1 RAIGRRCLRH
11 PDRTGGGPPMMSS
24 FLAVFRKEVLHI
36 RRNRGVLIVTVMMP
50 VMQMLL
56 FGFID
61 QTVHDVPTVVVDQD
75 HSVYSREL
83 LDQLRATKTFEI
95 RQITTSPD
103 AARGAIIRGNAS
115 VGIVIPPDYHDLR
128 TRNQPAKILVLIDG
142 SDSTV
147 SAGALAAINGIVA
160 EDNLE
165 ILTRDARGG
174 MPLSAQPIILFNPEG
189 RTANYIIPGLV
200 AILMQMIAIFLASG
214 WVVRERERG
223 TMEQLMVTP
232 VEPLGLMLGKVA
244 PYLVLGLGETALILA
259 IMRWGFAVP
268 IQGSLVFL
276 FGIMIV
282 YLAALLA
289 LGLFIST
296 RAKTEMEGMQMAQML
311 VLPSVF
317 LSGYI
322 FPIKGM
328 PFVLQAIS
336 QILPA
341 PHMVAVMR
349 GIVLR
354 DAGPAEMAG
363 HVLALLAFAVL
374 LVWLSVRRVSKMT
387 M

>member
-1 RAIGRRCLRH
+1 
-11 PDRTGGGPPMMSS
+11 MMSS
-24 FLAVFRKEVLHI
+24 FVAVFRKEMLHI
-36 RRNRGVLIVTVMMP
+36 RRNRGVLIITVMMP

-75 HSVYSREL
+75 QSVHSREL
-83 LDQLRATKTFEI
+83 MDKLRATKTFEI
-95 RQITTSPD
+95 RQVTTSTD
-103 AARGAIIRGNAS
+103 AAREAIIRGDAG
-115 VGIVIPPDYHDLR
+115 VGIVIPPDYHNRR
-128 TRNQPAKILVLIDG
+128 TRSQPAKILVLIDG
-142 SDSTV
+142 SDSTI

-160 EDNLE
+160 EENLE
-165 ILTRDARGG
+165 VLAHEARGG

-214 WVVRERERG
+214 SVVRERERG

-232 VEPLGLMLGKVA
+232 VDPLGLMLGKVA
-244 PYLVLGLGETALILA
+244 PYLFLGLGETALILA
-259 IMRWGFAVP
+259 IMRWAFAVP

-296 RAKTEMEGMQMAQML
+296 RAKTEMEAMQMAQML

-328 PFVLQAIS
+328 PLLLQLVS
-336 QILPA
+336 HVLPA
-341 PHMVAVMR
+341 THMVAVMR

-354 DAGPAEMAG
+354 DAGPGEMLG
-363 HVLALLAFAVL
+363 HVLALVVFAVV
-374 LVWLSVRRVSKMT
+374 LVWASVRRISKIT
-387 M
+387 V

>member
-1 RAIGRRCLRH
+1 MIR
-11 PDRTGGGPPMMSS
+11 S

-50 VMQMLL
+50 IMQLML

-75 HSVYSREL
+75 HSVQSREL
-83 LDQLRATKTFEI
+83 IDKLRATRTFDVREL
-95 RQITTSPD
+95 TTSPEH
-103 AARGAIIRGNAS
+103 ARQEIIRGRAGVS
-115 VGIVIPPDYHDLR
+115 IVIPPDYHDLR
-128 TRNQPAKILVLIDG
+128 SRKLPAKILVLIDG

-147 SAGALAAINGIVA
+147 SAGALAAVNGVVADENIQIVA
-160 EDNLE
+160 QNG
-165 ILTRDARGG
+165 ASV
-174 MPLSAQPIILFNPEG
+174 PLSAQPIILFNPEG

-214 WVVRERERG
+214 SIVRERERG

-232 VEPLGLMLGKVA
+232 VDPLGMMLGKVA
-244 PYLVLGLGETALILA
+244 PYMFLGLGETALILA
-259 IMRWGFAVP
+259 LMRFAFDVP

-276 FGIMIV
+276 FLIMIV

-289 LGLFIST
+289 FGLFIST
-296 RAKTEMEGMQMAQML
+296 SAKTEMEAMQSAQML
-311 VLPSVF
+311 VLPSIF

-328 PFVLQAIS
+328 PFVLQAIG

-341 PHMVAVMR
+341 THMVAVMR

-354 DAGPAEMAG
+354 DAGPLEMLG
-363 HVLALLAFAVL
+363 HVAALVVFAVV
-374 LVWLSVRRVSKMT
+374 LVWLSVRRVSKLT
-387 M
+387 A

>member
-1 RAIGRRCLRH
+1 
-11 PDRTGGGPPMMSS
+11 MMSS
-24 FLAVFRKEVLHI
+24 FIAVFRKEMLHI
-36 RRNRGVLIVTVMMP
+36 RRNRGVLIITVMMP

-75 HSVYSREL
+75 HSVQSREL
-83 LDQLRATKTFEI
+83 MDKLRATKTFEI
-95 RQITTSPD
+95 RQVTTSTD
-103 AARGAIIRGNAS
+103 AARGAIIRGDAG
-115 VGIVIPPDYHDLR
+115 VGIVIPPDYHNRR
-128 TRNQPAKILVLIDG
+128 TRSQPAKILVLIDG
-142 SDSTV
+142 SDSTI

-160 EDNLE
+160 EENLE
-165 ILTRDARGG
+165 VLAHDARGG

-200 AILMQMIAIFLASG
+200 AILMQMIAIFLAAGS
-214 WVVRERERG
+214 VVRERERG

-232 VEPLGLMLGKVA
+232 VDPLGLMLGKVA
-244 PYLVLGLGETALILA
+244 PYLFLGLGETALILA
-259 IMRWGFAVP
+259 IMRWAFAVP

-276 FGIMIV
+276 FGIMVV

-296 RAKTEMEGMQMAQML
+296 RAKTEMEAMQMAQML
-311 VLPSVF
+311 VLPSIF

-328 PFVLQAIS
+328 PVVLQLIG
-336 QILPA
+336 QVLPA
-341 PHMVAVMR
+341 THMVAVMR

-354 DAGPAEMAG
+354 DAGPGEMLG
-363 HVLALLAFAVL
+363 HVGALLAFAVI
-374 LVWLSVRRVSKMT
+374 LVWASVRRVRKMT

>member
-1 RAIGRRCLRH
+1 
-11 PDRTGGGPPMMSS
+11 MMSS
-24 FLAVFRKEVLHI
+24 FRAVFRKEVLHI

-50 VMQMLL
+50 IMQMLL

-75 HSVYSREL
+75 HSTWSREL
-83 LDQLRATKTFEI
+83 IDQLRATHTFDI

-103 AARGAIIRGNAS
+103 AARSAIISGKAG
-115 VGIVIPPDYHDLR
+115 VGVVIPPDFHDLR
-128 TRNQPAKILVLIDG
+128 AHNQPAKILVLIDG

-160 EDNLE
+160 QNNLD

-174 MPLSAQPIILFNPEG
+174 MPMSAQPIILFNPEG

-214 WVVRERERG
+214 SVVREREKG

-232 VEPLGLMLGKVA
+232 VDPLGLMLGKVA

-259 IMRWGFAVP
+259 IMRWAFAVP

-296 RAKTEMEGMQMAQML
+296 RAKTEMEAMQMAQML

-336 QILPA
+336 QVLPA
-341 PHMVAVMR
+341 THMVAVMR

-354 DAGPAEMAG
+354 DAGPGEMLG
-363 HVLALLAFAVL
+363 HVAALVAFAVF

-387 M
+387 L

>member
-1 RAIGRRCLRH
+1 MR
-11 PDRTGGGPPMMSS
+11 SS

-36 RRNRGVLIVTVMMP
+36 RRNRGVLFVTVMMP

-75 HSVYSREL
+75 HSVQSREL
-83 LDQLRATKTFEI
+83 MDKLRATRTFEI
-95 RQITTSPD
+95 RQVTTSPTS
-103 AARGAIIRGNAS
+103 ARDAIISGKAS
-115 VGIVIPPDYHDLR
+115 VGVVIPPDYHDQRSRGL
-128 TRNQPAKILVLIDG
+128 PAKILVLIDG

-147 SAGALAAINGIVA
+147 SAGALAAVNGLVA
-160 EDNLE
+160 SENLAV
-165 ILTRDARGG
+165 LAHDARGG

-214 WVVRERERG
+214 SVVRERERG

-232 VEPLGLMLGKVA
+232 VDPLGLMLGKVA
-244 PYLVLGLGETALILA
+244 PYLFLGLGETALILA
-259 IMRWGFAVP
+259 IMRWAFAVP

-289 LGLFIST
+289 FGLFIST
-296 RAKTEMEGMQMAQML
+296 RAKTEMEAMQMAQML
-311 VLPSVF
+311 VLPSIF

-322 FPIKGM
+322 FPSKGM
-328 PFVLQAIS
+328 PFVLQAIG
-336 QILPA
+336 QVLPA
-341 PHMVAVMR
+341 THMVAVMR

-354 DAGPAEMAG
+354 DAGPGEMLG
-363 HVLALLAFAVL
+363 HVLALVVFAVV
-374 LVWLSVRRVSKMT
+374 LVWASVRRVSKMT
-387 M
+387 V

>member
-1 RAIGRRCLRH
+1 
-11 PDRTGGGPPMMSS
+11 MMSS
-24 FLAVFRKEVLHI
+24 FIAVFRKEILHI

-50 VMQMLL
+50 MIQLLL
-56 FGFID
+56 FGFLD
-61 QTVHDVPTVVVDQD
+61 QTVHDVPTVIVDQD
-75 HSVYSREL
+75 RSVSSREL
-83 LDQLRATKTFEI
+83 MDQLRATRTFDIVEV
-95 RQITTSPD
+95 TSSTA
-103 AARGAIIRGNAS
+103 AAREAIVAARAN
-115 VGIVIPPDYHDLR
+115 VGVVIPPDYHDKR
-128 TRNQPAKILVLIDG
+128 TRGQAAKILVLIDG

-147 SAGALAAINGIVA
+147 SSGALASINGIIA
-160 EDNLE
+160 QRNLE
-165 ILTRDARGG
+165 VLAQNARGG
-174 MPLSAQPIILFNPEG
+174 MPMSAQPIILFNPEG

-200 AILMQMIAIFLASG
+200 AILMQLIAILLASG
-214 WVVRERERG
+214 AIVREREKG
-223 TMEQLMVTP
+223 TLEQLLVTP
-232 VEPLGLMLGKVA
+232 VDPLGLMLGKVA
-244 PYLVLGLGETALILA
+244 PYLVLGLGEGALILA

-328 PFVLQAIS
+328 PFLLQAVS
-336 QILPA
+336 QVLPA
-341 PHMVAVMR
+341 THMVAVMR

-354 DAGPAEMAG
+354 DAGPGEMVG
-363 HVLALLAFAVL
+363 HVLALLVFAVV
-374 LVWLSVRRVSKMT
+374 LVWASVRRISKIT